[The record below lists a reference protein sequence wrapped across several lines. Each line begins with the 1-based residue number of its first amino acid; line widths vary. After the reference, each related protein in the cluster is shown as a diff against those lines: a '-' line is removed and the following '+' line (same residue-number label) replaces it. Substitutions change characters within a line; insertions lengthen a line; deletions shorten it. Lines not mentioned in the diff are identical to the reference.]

1 MTRENPAQALMHK
14 ATRLLARRAH
24 SRGELHAKL
33 AKSADPADL
42 EAVLDRLEELGLL
55 NDAEYAYNFASSRI
69 RERSWGSAR
78 VYQALLRRKVP
89 AAVAA
94 RTMERI
100 RGETDDRALIET
112 YLERY
117 WRTRSRPR
125 NRAEL
130 SRLIGHLSR
139 RGYGDELIIDV
150 LHRRVPAEAWRDFES
165 D

>member
-1 MTRENPAQALMHK
+1 MTADNPEHALLQK
-14 ATRLLARRAH
+14 AGNLLARRAH
-24 SRGELHAKL
+24 SRGELRRKL

-42 EAVLDRLEELGLL
+42 EKALDHLEELGLL

-69 RERSWGSAR
+69 REKSWGPVR
-78 VYQALLRRKVP
+78 VYQALLRRKV
-89 AAVAA
+89 AAHIAA
-94 RTMERI
+94 CTVERI
-100 RGETDDRALIET
+100 RGETNDRELLET

-117 WRTRSRPR
+117 WRTRDRPR

-130 SRLIGHLSR
+130 KRFIGHLSR

-150 LHRRVPAEAWRDFES
+150 LRRAVPDEAWRSFDS